1 MNYKRLQMF
10 SFLAILLGAF
20 LVALLIFRPFFN
32 VIAFGAIIAILFA
45 PLYSRFEKKLKS
57 SNKAAALTVL
67 LIILII
73 LIPLSLFGQLIFTEI
88 SSLYNHIRDGS
99 LVIDR
104 GQIMA
109 SLPDQ
114 VQSIIENFTRDLNN
128 TLTRF
133 TNNAF
138 EAFSSLISNVANF
151 FLSLF
156 LFFFTVYY
164 LLKDGKKFK
173 DVLVDISPLNE
184 RQENELVTKVGDA
197 VNGVVKGSFLI
208 ALTQG
213 LVATIGFLIFGV
225 PQPLLWGMFTVIVA
239 LVPTVGTAISLVPAI
254 LFLLITDH
262 VGAAIGLAIW
272 GALAVG
278 MIDNVISPMLIGSKT
293 KLHPLL
299 VLFSVLGGIQI
310 FGFLGFL
317 LGPIFM
323 AVFVT
328 LVDMFRHEFKDYL
341 DT

>member
-1 MNYKRLQMF
+1 MNYKRLQMY
-10 SFLAILLGAF
+10 SFLALLIAA
-20 LVALLIFRPFFN
+20 LVVALLIFRPFFN
-32 VIAFGAIIAILFA
+32 VIALGAIVAILFSPINRRIEA
-45 PLYSRFEKKLKS
+45 RLKS
-57 SNKAAALTVL
+57 PMKAAALTVL
-67 LIILII
+67 IIFLII
-73 LIPLSLFGQLIFTEI
+73 LIPVSLFGQLIFNEI
-88 SSLYNHIRDGS
+88 LSLYNHIRDGS

-109 SLPDQ
+109 SLPAQ
-114 VQSIIENFTRDLNN
+114 VQSVIENFTRDLNS
-128 TLTRF
+128 TLANI

-138 EAFSSLISNVANF
+138 QAFSSLVSNVANF

-156 LFFFTVYY
+156 LFFFTIYY
-164 LLKDGKKFK
+164 LLKDGRHFK
-173 DVLVDISPLNE
+173 AILVDISPLNE
-184 RQENELVTKVGDA
+184 RQETELVAKLSSA

-208 ALTQG
+208 ALSQG

-225 PQPLLWGMFTVIVA
+225 PQPILWGMFTVLAA

-254 LFLLITDH
+254 IFLLITDH
-262 VGAAIGLAIW
+262 VGAAIGLTIW

-278 MIDNVISPMLIGSKT
+278 MIDNVISPMLIGAKT

-299 VLFSVLGGIQI
+299 VLFSVLGGIQL

-341 DT
+341 DA